1 MSEILIKYEDVPFG
15 AADATEATCTDLQ
28 AFASLTNMLGA
39 ANEAPKSATFEDDYW
54 VLGER
59 MHLFPDDPAS
69 QNYGLFSTRQSRAD
83 KTFEFPIALVLELNA
98 LFSATALSFE
108 FDPVGPTWCSDM
120 DVKWYHDETLIYSG
134 KYMPTAWQYTL
145 EQPVENFNR
154 IIILFNSMS
163 APYRYLKVQSIAYG
177 PTRRFTSKEIKSL
190 RYCPEADA
198 LCDVLPVTYMEFELK
213 SANSSLI
220 FQRKQRLELYDG
232 NDFLGVFFIETSTKK
247 RSGLY
252 EVKTCDLLGL
262 LDMAAKYTGG
272 VFTGATA
279 EKVASA
285 IMGSI
290 PFEIDST
297 LADMPVSGRLPI
309 DGRRASLQQLA
320 FAIGAVVLTSGRRRI
335 AIVPLPNSPTSEIGN
350 NRVYEN
356 GEVEQSSF
364 VTSVEVKARSYKL
377 GKDSV
382 EIYSEPLSGSVRIE
396 FAEPYGSLAV
406 TGGTLVSKSANHAV
420 LSGTGGTVTLTGKK
434 YSVTESLYAKE
445 NPDRNASDAE
455 YVIGYNDMTL
465 VTPTNVGTVL
475 NHCYELL
482 RRTRKVK
489 TKALIKAEKVGDFVG
504 VWCDG
509 QLLYGNIVSMNYSIS
524 SKTAADIEVLVDEE
538 YEVTNEYS

>member
-1 MSEILIKYEDVPFG
+1 MAEVLIKYEDVPYG
-15 AADATEATCTDLQ
+15 AADSTVATCTDLQ
-28 AFASLTNMLGA
+28 LFASLPNMLST
-39 ANEAPKSATFEDDYW
+39 ANEAPRSATFEDDYW
-54 VLGER
+54 TLGDKMR
-59 MHLFPDDPAS
+59 LFPDEPSS
-69 QNYGLFSTRQSRAD
+69 QNYGLFSTQQSRAD
-83 KTFEFPIALVLELNA
+83 KTFAVPITLELE
-98 LFSATALSFE
+98 LFSLFSSTALSFE
-108 FDPVGPTWCSDM
+108 FDPVGPTWCTDM
-120 DVKWYHDETLIYSG
+120 DVKWYHDDTLIYSG

-177 PTRRFTSKEIKSL
+177 PTRRFTSREIKSL

-252 EVKTCDLLGL
+252 EVKACDFLGL
-262 LDMAAKYTGG
+262 LDMASKYTGK
-272 VFTGATA
+272 VFNS
-279 EKVASA
+279 VPASNA
-285 IMGSI
+285 ASSIMGNI

-297 LADMPVSGRLPI
+297 LASVPVNGWLPI

-377 GKDSV
+377 GSKSV
-382 EIYSEPLSGSVRIE
+382 ELYSETLTGTVRID
-396 FAEPYGSLAV
+396 FSEPHGGIAV
-406 TGGTLVSKSANHAV
+406 TGGTLVSSSSNHAV
-420 LSGTGGTVTLTGKK
+420 LSGTGGLVKLSGMP
-434 YSVTESLYAKE
+434 YSAIESVYAKE
-445 NPDRNASDAE
+445 NPDRNASDTD
-455 YVIGYNDMTL
+455 YVVSYNDMTL
-465 VTPTNVGTVL
+465 VSPNNVRAVL
-475 NHCYELL
+475 NRCYDI
-482 RRTRKVK
+482 RKRTQKVK
-489 TKALIKAEKVGDFVG
+489 IKALINGEKVGDFVG
-504 VWCDG
+504 IWCDG

-524 SKTAADIEVLVDEE
+524 AKTAADIVVLVDDE
-538 YEVTNEYS
+538 YEVTNEHS

>member
-69 QNYGLFSTRQSRAD
+69 QNYGLFSTQQSRAD

-120 DVKWYHDETLIYSG
+120 DVKWYHDDTLIYSG

>member
-1 MSEILIKYEDVPFG
+1 MAEVLIKYEDVPYG
-15 AADATEATCTDLQ
+15 AADSTVATCTDLQ
-28 AFASLTNMLGA
+28 SFASLPNMLST
-39 ANEAPKSATFEDDYW
+39 ANEAPRSATFEDDYW
-54 VLGER
+54 TLGDKMR
-59 MHLFPDDPAS
+59 LFPDEPSS
-69 QNYGLFSTRQSRAD
+69 QNYGLFSTQQSRAD
-83 KTFEFPIALVLELNA
+83 KTFAVPITLELE
-98 LFSATALSFE
+98 LFSLFSSTALSFE

-120 DVKWYHDETLIYSG
+120 DVKWYHDDTLICSG

-177 PTRRFTSKEIKSL
+177 PTRRFTSREIKSL
-190 RYCPEADA
+190 RYYPEADA

-252 EVKTCDLLGL
+252 EVKACDFLGL
-262 LDMAAKYTGG
+262 LDMASKYTGK
-272 VFTGATA
+272 VFNS
-279 EKVASA
+279 VPASNA
-285 IMGSI
+285 ASSIMGNI

-297 LADMPVSGRLPI
+297 LASVPVNGWLPI
-309 DGRRASLQQLA
+309 AGRRASLQQLA

-489 TKALIKAEKVGDFVG
+489 TKALINGEKVGDFVG
-504 VWCDG
+504 VWYDG
-509 QLLYGNIVSMNYSIS
+509 EVLYGNIVSMDYSIS
-524 SKTAADIEVLVDEE
+524 AKTAADITVLIDDE
-538 YEVTNEYS
+538 YEVTNEHS

>member
-69 QNYGLFSTRQSRAD
+69 QNYGLFSTQQSRAD

-120 DVKWYHDETLIYSG
+120 DVKWYHDDTLIYSG

-213 SANSSLI
+213 SSNSSLI